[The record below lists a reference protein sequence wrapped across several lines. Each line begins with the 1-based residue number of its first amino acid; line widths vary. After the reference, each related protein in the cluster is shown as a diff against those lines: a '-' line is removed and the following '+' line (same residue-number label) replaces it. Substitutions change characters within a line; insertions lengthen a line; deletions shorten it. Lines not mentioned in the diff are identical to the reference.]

1 VECGGGVMFISD
13 VDQYMFEVE
22 KAIRKYIK
30 NPEQF
35 TEIYNRC
42 YEAVAKA
49 IRETQEKNEVTK

>member
-1 VECGGGVMFISD
+1 MFISD
-13 VDQYMFEVE
+13 VDNYMFEVE
-22 KAIRKYIK
+22 KAIRKYVK

-49 IRETQEKNEVTK
+49 IRETQESEE

>member
-1 VECGGGVMFISD
+1 MYISD

-22 KAIRKYIK
+22 KAIRKYVK
-30 NPEQF
+30 NQEQF

-49 IRETQEKNEVTK
+49 IRETQEENEVTNE

>member
-1 VECGGGVMFISD
+1 MYISD

-22 KAIRKYIK
+22 KAIRKYVK

-49 IRETQEKNEVTK
+49 IRDIQEENEVTNE

>member
-1 VECGGGVMFISD
+1 MYISD
-13 VDQYMFEVE
+13 VDKYMFEVE
-22 KAIRKYIK
+22 KAIRKYVK
-30 NPEQF
+30 DRYQF